1 MGAIMQPDVMTRKHI
16 KIIWITL
23 AIVFVIM
30 VVLYGYGLFVPS
42 INPDK
47 QTAQCEGAKNTL
59 AELEKNPAD
68 AGASESKIQDA
79 RQLAETECSK
89 S

>member
-1 MGAIMQPDVMTRKHI
+1 MQPEVMTRKHI

-23 AIVFVIM
+23 AAVFLIM
-30 VVLYGYGLFVPS
+30 IVLYGYGRLVPT

-47 QTAQCEGAKNTL
+47 QTVQCEGAKNTL
-59 AELEKNPAD
+59 AELERNPAE